1 MATSSADIAAL
12 IDTERF
18 PLDRQS
24 DPSWQKVLDRGR
36 KQIAE
41 TGSFS
46 LSGFVRSSAVTRAVA
61 EVEAHVP
68 AGFHRHEARHN
79 IYFSDVDDG
88 DRSVANER
96 SLHTS
101 NLTLAGD
108 RLAGG
113 VLDRIY
119 RWPGL
124 PSFLAALFHKPALY
138 PMADPLACLNVM
150 SYGPGDALGWH
161 FDRAEFTVTVLL
173 RAAGS
178 GGVFEYHRNLRSAA
192 DPNRVRR
199 NPVAA
204 RPGFARHCASPDAR
218 HAERVCRFSFTASG
232 DAGYRP
238 AVAADRGAELH
249 GAPGRDPRRRRPPP
263 VLRPP
268 RSPRLTA
275 GTG

>member
-1 MATSSADIAAL
+1 MAASSADVAAL

-24 DPSWQKVLDRGR
+24 DPRWQKLLDRGR
-36 KQIAE
+36 KHMAE
-41 TGSFS
+41 IGSFS
-46 LSGFVRSSAVTRAVA
+46 LPEFVRSSAVTRAVA
-61 EVEAHVP
+61 EVEAHMP
-68 AGFHRHEARHN
+68 AGFHRHEAYHN

-88 DRSVANER
+88 DRSVADER

-150 SYGPGDALGWH
+150 SYGSGDALGWH
-161 FDRAEFTVTVLL
+161 FDRAEFTVTLLL
-173 RAAGS
+173 RAAGG
-178 GGVFEYHRNLRSAA
+178 GGVFEYRRNLRSAA
-192 DPNRVRR
+192 DPNRAGVIRLLR
-199 NPVAA
+199 GRDSHVTALHLTPGTLNVFAGFRSPHRVTPVTAPPSRLIA
-204 RPGFARHCASPDAR
+204 VLSFM
-218 HAERVCRFSFTASG
+218 ERQDVTFG
-232 DAGYRP
+232 
-238 AVAADRGAELH
+238 AADHRRFYGRTAPRG
-249 GAPGRDPRRRRPPP
+249 
-263 VLRPP
+263 
-268 RSPRLTA
+268 
-275 GTG
+275 